1 MESRDDVHV
10 ELSQKNQCKSFQTQ
24 TQDLVKCILLL
35 VLAFCFLLDFF
46 NMKMKMFLLSSK
58 QITLSCYMSGKGIF
72 FFLPGVLSSTLTPFQ
87 LTQYTAALFVP
98 SFHKSSNTT
107 LPLSELCWHP
117 VAAYIEI
124 KRLLF
129 ACNSTN
135 PPALTSLPSLW

>member
-1 MESRDDVHV
+1 MQVFS
-10 ELSQKNQCKSFQTQ
+10 
-24 TQDLVKCILLL
+24 LVGFINFLLL
-35 VLAFCFLLDFF
+35 PVNIRLRHKTWWRASCFLCLHFVF
-46 NMKMKMFLLSSK
+46 CWIFLIWKLKCSFCQANKSLFPAIRQVK
-58 QITLSCYMSGKGIF
+58 VFS

-87 LTQYTAALFVP
+87 LTQYTAALLVP

-124 KRLLF
+124 KRLLL

-135 PPALTSLPSLW
+135 APALTSLPSLW